1 MKPADPSD
9 AHLADRILEIR
20 VLKSVAVVFLVTL
33 AAVFY
38 GWAPVVA
45 ALGVGY
51 VAYKYRY
58 YTNRV
63 GVYTDDDL
71 STRHDRLE
79 YALLGFGAVTLL
91 TLGATQTVFSEEWAV
106 GGFLSLPAVDFMN
119 VDALLDDPVVVLAW
133 VAVAAPIVALSYVG
147 LQFRQRLLVGIDTH
161 AGAVRATLYDT
172 LACFPVALL
181 WVGGLSARP
190 VYEVWQPVVEA
201 IETEFGIEPAVTAG
215 PLEAEELAEF
225 AVVFGDAFLPVA
237 GVAIATPTV
246 VIASYLG
253 VQRWKY
259 GNGTVPEVLGY
270 RGLLSPSR
278 EFHQLNAA
286 VPAGVYLLY
295 ALAVGLAIGTAAIV
309 EVPLLAAVVVAVLAG
324 ADLRVRTTAALR
336 KLPGSVLDG
345 VDAVVAGLV
354 AGGLAVAALT
364 PLVGVDAS
372 LAGVALTYPAVGA
385 PAAYGANRIVAVQT
399 ATTIRSFRERIEAD
413 WQAFD
418 EGTVDRL
425 FLYSEARDN
434 LLRAEAVGALA
445 STVRANTYRN
455 GDALDV
461 FAAAVQS
468 DDEAIVRAGL
478 RGIAGVLSY
487 DRSRAT
493 YDRLAAAGVPGAA
506 LAALDSDGETRR
518 QAAETVARVFTAE
531 LEATAADG
539 SESLGADHV
548 KQVGDIA
555 AQHPQHR
562 GLVDA
567 TLEYF
572 ARLYYDGAARERTNS
587 HARQRLLG
595 SLVGLSVHGSD
606 DACLAVVFAV
616 TSTDVAAD
624 QRRFEQALDALDS
637 ERDET
642 RYVAAHVV
650 HSSMTQHGDRVD
662 PDRLV
667 GLLADRSEGVRWM
680 GARAIARLLQVVP
693 GHGPA
698 VLDPLVGHLEG
709 NRHSPGRTEGVV
721 LRALSN
727 VEAREVLDHPTAAS
741 TAAGFVD
748 ERYPAVARPAAG
760 LLADLVE
767 VDPAL
772 ARQGAVAAA
781 IEAGLTHADSA
792 VRRSCLEAVTAV
804 VDADVDD
811 GQQFVHGLAANLGTE
826 GRHGVLAA
834 VTLRQVSDNHP
845 DATLEV
851 VPALADALGN
861 RTAVDDRTAPF
872 VTRGDT
878 VSAVTVDIIADAVTL
893 DPERCEAVIGPLV
906 ELAPAADLATLQTLV
921 GILAELSSEFPE
933 ESTAAVDIAAAGL
946 EKGRVTIRRDSAQV
960 LANVAAYHPEA
971 VAPSVDAL
979 LVATE
984 DSNPR
989 VRAAALIALRNVGG
1003 ALPETLASEMHRII
1017 GRLDDDSAT
1026 VRKHAARLV
1035 TTVAEREPGV
1045 IEPAAE
1051 AADRL
1056 RRLQRDPAVDVGPEQ
1071 LQDASTAI
1079 QTGVPAGEDSGESS
1093 SADREEIWSPEMS
1106 DEMGASGETNV
1117 FEPVGDEFDA
1127 EFEEEFADEL
1137 DDGPDEPEEPSGEDG
1152 TADRADRTASAGA
1165 GDDSPAIDSEDVG
1178 ESDTVIQ
1185 GDTEDTADVGE
1196 SDTVI
1201 QGDSDDTEDT
1211 PDVGESDTVIQGNS
1225 SDTEDTPDVG
1235 ESDTV
1240 IQNDSDDTADV
1251 GESDTVIQGDSD
1263 DSEDDADVGESDTV
1277 IRRDDES
1284 NGETE
1289 DS

>member
-51 VAYKYRY
+51 VAYKYWY
-58 YTNRV
+58 YTNRI

-106 GGFLSLPAVDFMN
+106 GGFLSLPAVDFMD
-119 VDALLDDPVVVLAW
+119 VDALLDDPVVVVAW

-161 AGAVRATLYDT
+161 AGAVRATIYDS

-181 WVGGLSARP
+181 WIGGLSARP
-190 VYEVWQPVVEA
+190 VYEVWQPVVET
-201 IETEFGIEPAVTAG
+201 IETEFGIEPVVTAG
-215 PLEAEELAEF
+215 PLEAEEFAEF
-225 AVVFGDAFLPVA
+225 AVVFEDAFVPVV
-237 GVAIATPTV
+237 GIAIATPTV

-295 ALAVGLAIGTAAIV
+295 ALAVGLIVGTAAIA

-324 ADLRVRTTAALR
+324 ADLQARTTAALR
-336 KLPGSVLDG
+336 ALPGSVLDG

-372 LAGVALTYPAVGA
+372 PAVVALTYPAVGA

-399 ATTIRSFRERIEAD
+399 ATNSRAFRERIEAD

-445 STVRANTYRN
+445 SAVRANTYRN
-455 GDALDV
+455 DDALDV

-531 LEATAADG
+531 LETTAADG

-572 ARLYYDGAARERTNS
+572 ARLYYDGAARERGS
-587 HARQRLLG
+587 DPALQRLLG
-595 SLVGLSVHGSD
+595 TLLGLSVHGSD
-606 DACLAVVFAV
+606 AARLTVVFAV
-616 TSTDVAAD
+616 TSTDGAAD
-624 QRRFEQALDALDS
+624 RERFERALDALDS

-642 RYVAAHVV
+642 RYVAAHIV
-650 HSSMTQHGDRVD
+650 HSSMAQHGDRVD

-698 VLDPLVGHLEG
+698 LLDPLVGHLAE
-709 NRHSPGRTEGVV
+709 HAPGRTEGIV

-727 VEAREVLDHPTAAS
+727 IEARDVLDHPTAAS
-741 TAAGFVD
+741 TVSDFVG
-748 ERYPAVARPAAG
+748 EQYPAVARPAAN

-767 VDPAL
+767 IDPAL
-772 ARQGAVAAA
+772 ARQGAVGAA
-781 IEAGLTHADSA
+781 IETGLTHADST
-792 VRRSCLEAVTAV
+792 VRLACLEAVTAI
-804 VDADVDD
+804 VDGDVDD
-811 GQQFVHGLAANLGTE
+811 GQQFVQGLGANLRTE
-826 GRHGVLAA
+826 GRHSVLAA
-834 VTLRQVSDNHP
+834 VTLRQVSDDHP
-845 DATLEV
+845 DAALEV

-872 VTRGDT
+872 VTRGET
-878 VSAVTVDIIADAVTL
+878 VSAVTVDIIADAVAL
-893 DPERCEAVIGPLV
+893 DPARGEVVIEPLV
-906 ELAPAADLATLQTLV
+906 ELAPAANLATLQTIM

-946 EKGRVTIRRDSAQV
+946 EKGRVTIRRDAARV

-1003 ALPETLASEMHRII
+1003 ALPETLESEMHRII

-1079 QTGVPAGEDSGESS
+1079 QTGVPAGEDGGESS
-1093 SADREEIWSPEMS
+1093 SADREEIWSPETS
-1106 DEMGASGETNV
+1106 DEMGVSGETNV
-1117 FEPVGDEFDA
+1117 FDPVGDEFDA

-1137 DDGPDEPEEPSGEDG
+1137 DDGPDEPEEPSGESE
-1152 TADRADRTASAGA
+1152 TANRAASAGA
-1165 GDDSPAIDSEDVG
+1165 GDDSPATGSEDVG

-1185 GDTEDTADVGE
+1185 NDADGTADVGASDTVIQSDSDDTEETADVGASDTVIQSDSDDTEETADVGDSDTVIQGDSEDTADVGE

-1201 QGDSDDTEDT
+1201 QDDT
-1211 PDVGESDTVIQGNS
+1211 
-1225 SDTEDTPDVG
+1225 
-1235 ESDTV
+1235 
-1240 IQNDSDDTADV
+1240 DDA
-1251 GESDTVIQGDSD
+1251 
-1263 DSEDDADVGESDTV
+1263 EDDADVGDSDTV

-1284 NGETE
+1284 NGANDE